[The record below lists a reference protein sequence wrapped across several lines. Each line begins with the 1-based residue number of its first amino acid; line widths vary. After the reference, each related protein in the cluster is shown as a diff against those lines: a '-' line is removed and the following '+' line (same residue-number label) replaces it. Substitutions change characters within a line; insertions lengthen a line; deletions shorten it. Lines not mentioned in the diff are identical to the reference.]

1 MVESINVVNI
11 YCNNDKKPL
20 KTKKANL
27 DFFSK
32 KICILSPPHC
42 FFIAHQIKL
51 NLRGYNTE
59 CKISSE
65 EYQDEN
71 YNYIVICPQFFKE
84 LPGVYISYQMEQ
96 KSSNWFDS
104 KYITTLENSHSILD
118 YSIDNINHLI
128 NKGLAWKQFFY
139 MPVGGIPNYK
149 QFLEENGYRLIR
161 PFKKYDVLFYGVIC
175 DRRRKIID
183 ELSTSFNIHI
193 ESDCFGEELVSKVLN
208 SRVVVNIHYYED
220 AILETTR
227 IHEVLSLGI
236 PVVSEDST
244 DIHRYEDLA
253 KVVKFV
259 KSGCV
264 DSLKQEISFLLR
276 NEYEYNSTVESIKNY
291 VNNSYEKA
299 NYYFLRYMLA
309 WNWIT
314 FEDFYRYG
322 EKYIGL
328 NFNTD
333 KLCLTIDEN
342 NRCCKETKNTLL
354 EEGFNFVTGV
364 RHNVPWIGCGLSYKY
379 IARKSLDKDI
389 IPLTICEDDT
399 IFNEK
404 FKTKYRTILRYL
416 KQNKNKWHLFSG
428 LSAHFN
434 KDAKILKIEEFEG
447 IEFIYLNKVVSTVF
461 NIYSKDIL
469 QIISVWD
476 HKDAEL
482 TLLPIDRYIES
493 MNDLVVITTIPY
505 LAGHNSEQTSTLW
518 NFNNIEYSQMIAE
531 SQNLLQIKVNEY
543 KQKELRYN

>member
-11 YCNNDKKPL
+11 YCNNHKKPL

-128 NKGLAWKQFFY
+128 NKGLACKQFFY

-299 NYYFLRYMLA
+299 NYYFLRYMLD

-314 FEDFYRYG
+314 FEDFYR
-322 EKYIGL
+322 
-328 NFNTD
+328 
-333 KLCLTIDEN
+333 
-342 NRCCKETKNTLL
+342 
-354 EEGFNFVTGV
+354 
-364 RHNVPWIGCGLSYKY
+364 
-379 IARKSLDKDI
+379 
-389 IPLTICEDDT
+389 
-399 IFNEK
+399 
-404 FKTKYRTILRYL
+404 
-416 KQNKNKWHLFSG
+416 
-428 LSAHFN
+428 
-434 KDAKILKIEEFEG
+434 
-447 IEFIYLNKVVSTVF
+447 
-461 NIYSKDIL
+461 
-469 QIISVWD
+469 
-476 HKDAEL
+476 
-482 TLLPIDRYIES
+482 
-493 MNDLVVITTIPY
+493 
-505 LAGHNSEQTSTLW
+505 
-518 NFNNIEYSQMIAE
+518 
-531 SQNLLQIKVNEY
+531 
-543 KQKELRYN
+543 

>member
-1 MVESINVVNI
+1 MNKIKKVVSIIAVVIITIAGVYGYKLYRDIFSANTKFTQDQVYVEIPTDSEFENV
-11 YCNNDKKPL
+11 
-20 KTKKANL
+20 
-27 DFFSK
+27 K
-32 KICILSPPHC
+32 KIISPYIEDMDKFETTANKKSYPRNVKSGR
-42 FFIAHQIKL
+42 FLLKKGMGSNAIINSLRQNVPVNLAFNNQERLEDFAGRIASQL
-51 NLRGYNTE
+51 E
-59 CKISSE
+59 C
-65 EYQDEN
+65 
-71 YNYIVICPQFFKE
+71 
-84 LPGVYISYQMEQ
+84 
-96 KSSNWFDS
+96 DS
-104 KYITTLENSHSILD
+104 LSILNAFKD
-118 YSIDNINHLI
+118 
-128 NKGLAWKQFFY
+128 
-139 MPVGGIPNYK
+139 K

-354 EEGFNFVTGV
+354 EEGFNFFTGV

-404 FKTKYRTILRYL
+404 FKPKYRTILRYL